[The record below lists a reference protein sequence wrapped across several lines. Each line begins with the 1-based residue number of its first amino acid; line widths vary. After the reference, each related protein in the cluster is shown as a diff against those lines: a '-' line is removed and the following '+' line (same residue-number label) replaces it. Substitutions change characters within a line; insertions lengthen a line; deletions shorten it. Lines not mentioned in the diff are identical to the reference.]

1 MRTHM
6 LMVWILTG
14 LAVSCTRKM
23 IQVPVHPAVAPTGA
37 RSGTGTTAEDAAKP
51 TDDSSDL
58 ANQLRDPDLLNR
70 LDDPSAANSGNAS
83 TKTGGGKPIVI
94 KGSDLPPAPI
104 TPPQTTPQP
113 PLGKPELPSDKE

>member
-1 MRTHM
+1 M

-23 IQVPVHPAVAPTGA
+23 IQVPVHPAVAPTGT
-37 RSGTGTTAEDAAKP
+37 RSGNGTAAQDAIKA

-70 LDDPSAANSGNAS
+70 LDDPSAANSGNAPQ
-83 TKTGGGKPIVI
+83 KPGGGKPVII

-113 PLGKPELPSDKE
+113 PLGKPELPNGKE